1 MEQQQQQP
9 PPQLSRL
16 VYNPYVL
23 HLLHTKMRYLLRLVA
38 RHYKRCTENEL
49 TTSSLMDYVVLNNLY
64 AEVLTRDLDEMLG
77 AMRAQRFP
85 IELAHCHYEFYLF
98 RFSQVFRL
106 PMEPLTELFGSR
118 YYKCES
124 KLLRVVGEQELCRAS
139 LQIALR
145 GYMESFY
152 LHVASAEK
160 AQRRV
165 QLFFHVKE
173 TMEAE
178 VVDEVLDKKSTRVLI
193 RYDDELVATLF
204 YIHLLEELLCLHESE
219 ANQIHHH
226 QSISG
231 GFKFVERN
239 LYKPILTPIVIDAS
253 NDDSHLVTLVL
264 LQKLMHTM
272 CTTYRE
278 QVVSCV
284 RYTSVEGDG
293 GGGGDAES
301 SSSWFSGFTSP
312 TSTKKISSSSEDRR
326 HHLQLNNEYILER
339 PLNEAVTV
347 AISTVSMTTIK
358 SVVGKS
364 EFYGGGG
371 GGGITPKK
379 KYQYPVTLPIEYL
392 TFTENRRHYELF
404 LYRLVFELR
413 LREGHRCGGGGSGK
427 ACYLCT
433 YFKRNDVNT
442 RISRFLQICA
452 EPVESPE
459 CSTRL
464 SAMKDDLS
472 SMVLDLTQPI
482 LLYGYKVLANVIT
495 LFDHLPLANG
505 ATFPLTDFLNP
516 CKLVDDLSES
526 VKLPRL
532 EAKMTE
538 VTELCTQKAGFH
550 KGKEHEVGVVVTRE
564 QDLAMDIELVRL
576 ISVAINSQETDIVRY
591 ERSTTPLLLSLES
604 TTMAIHV
611 AKLLRRIY
619 VAHVDVLCQLIAE
632 RHGSVK
638 FNQL

>member
-1 MEQQQQQP
+1 MEQQ
-9 PPQLSRL
+9 PQLSRL

-38 RHYKRCTENEL
+38 RHYKRYAENDSSS
-49 TTSSLMDYVVLNNLY
+49 TVASLMDYVVLNNLY
-64 AEVLTRDLDEMLG
+64 VEVLTRDLEEMLP

-106 PMEPLTELFGSR
+106 PMEPLIELFGTR

-124 KLLRVVGEQELCRAS
+124 KLLRVVAENEMSKAS
-139 LQIALR
+139 VQIGLR
-145 GYMESFY
+145 SYMESFY
-152 LHVASAEK
+152 FQVASAEK
-160 AQRRV
+160 VQRRV

-173 TMEAE
+173 TMESE
-178 VVDEVLDKKSTRVLI
+178 VDGEVLDKEGTRVFI

-204 YIHLLEELLCLHESE
+204 YIHLIEELLCLHESE
-219 ANQIHHH
+219 ANQIHHEH
-226 QSISG
+226 AIND
-231 GFKFVERN
+231 GFKFIERN
-239 LYKPILTPIVIDAS
+239 LYKPILTPITIIDSS
-253 NDDSHLVTLVL
+253 NDDSRLVTLVL

-284 RYTSVEGDG
+284 KYSSVDG
-293 GGGGDAES
+293 GGGNGDT
-301 SSSWFSGFTSP
+301 SSSWFSGFTGSV
-312 TSTKKISSSSEDRR
+312 TKKSDHA
-326 HHLQLNNEYILER
+326 HHQQLNSEYMLQR
-339 PLNEAVTV
+339 PLNGAVTV
-347 AISTVSMTTIK
+347 TISTASMTTIK
-358 SVVGKS
+358 NVVGQS

-371 GGGITPKK
+371 GGGKK

-392 TFTENRRHYELF
+392 SFTEDRRHYELF
-404 LYRLVFELR
+404 LYRMAFELR
-413 LREGHRCGGGGSGK
+413 LREGHRCGSSSRSSISK
-427 ACYLCT
+427 RDKSNACYLCA
-433 YFKRNDVNT
+433 YFERNDVNT
-442 RISRFLQICA
+442 RISRFLRICN

-459 CSTRL
+459 CSARL
-464 SAMKDDLS
+464 TVVKEELGNV
-472 SMVLDLTQPI
+472 VLDLTQPI
-482 LLYGYKVLANVIT
+482 LLYGYKVLANVYI
-495 LFDHLPLANG
+495 LFDHLPLSNGG
-505 ATFPLTDFLNP
+505 ATAPLTEFLNP

-538 VTELCTQKAGFH
+538 VTNLCTRKAGF
-550 KGKEHEVGVVVTRE
+550 KDSGHEIVARE

-591 ERSTTPLLLSLES
+591 ERSTSSLLLSLES
-604 TTMAIHV
+604 STMAIQV
-611 AKLLRRIY
+611 AKLLQRIY
-619 VAHVDVLCQLIAE
+619 LAHVDVLCQLIAE

>member
-1 MEQQQQQP
+1 MEQQQQ

-23 HLLHTKMRYLLRLVA
+23 HLLHTKMRYLLRLVT

-49 TTSSLMDYVVLNNLY
+49 TMSSLMDYVVLNNLY

-85 IELAHCHYEFYLF
+85 VDLAHCHYEFYLF

-178 VVDEVLDKKSTRVLI
+178 VIDEVLDKESTRVLI

-204 YIHLLEELLCLHESE
+204 YIHLLEELLCLHENE

-231 GFKFVERN
+231 AFKFVERN

-284 RYTSVEGDG
+284 RYTSV
-293 GGGGDAES
+293 GGGGDGDAE
-301 SSSWFSGFTSP
+301 SSWFSGFTS
-312 TSTKKISSSSEDRR
+312 SLTKKISSSEDRR
-326 HHLQLNNEYILER
+326 HNLQLNNEYILER

-347 AISTVSMTTIK
+347 AISTASMTTIK

-371 GGGITPKK
+371 VTPKK

-413 LREGHRCGGGGSGK
+413 LREGHRCGTTTK

-459 CSTRL
+459 CSARL

-495 LFDHLPLANG
+495 LLDHLPLGNG
-505 ATFPLTDFLNP
+505 ATFPLTEFLNP

-538 VTELCTQKAGFH
+538 VTELCTQKAGFP
-550 KGKEHEVGVVVTRE
+550 KGKEREAVVVARE